1 MDRTIALLAG
11 AGVGAGLMYLL
22 DPDVG
27 RRRRARARDKAVSL
41 ANQAYDAARVVAKDA
56 SNKAQGVASGDFSTL
71 VGGKQALKH
80 PWRGHWSPSARAL
93 MGLAG
98 AGLFAFG
105 LTREAPMACVLGT
118 LGVALAAEGV
128 VNASADD
135 LAHLPRQAADMATD
149 AAHRVAEG
157 VGLAGNGHRG

>member
-1 MDRTIALLAG
+1 MIKKGIILACGSGTRLHPLTIAVSKQLMPVYDKPMIMYPIDCLRNAG
-11 AGVGAGLMYLL
+11 IT
-22 DPDVG
+22 DVM
-27 RRRRARARDKAVSL
+27 
-41 ANQAYDAARVVAKDA
+41 VV
-56 SNKAQGVASGDFSTL
+56 T
-71 VGGKQALKH
+71 GGKQALKH

-135 LAHLPRQAADMATD
+135 LAHLPRQAAGMATD